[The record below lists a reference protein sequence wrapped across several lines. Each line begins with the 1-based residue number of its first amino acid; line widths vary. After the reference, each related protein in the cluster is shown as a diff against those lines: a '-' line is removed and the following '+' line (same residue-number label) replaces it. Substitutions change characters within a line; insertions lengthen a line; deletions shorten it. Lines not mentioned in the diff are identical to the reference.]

1 MAVGLFDRQD
11 DGPSTSRIASFK
23 MPFEHLLRVVHG
35 RKQTGRGRG
44 GGTSTHAVDAP
55 DIEVM

>member
-1 MAVGLFDRQD
+1 MTVGLFDRQD
-11 DGPSTSRIASFK
+11 VVLSTLCIASFK
-23 MPFEHLLRVVHG
+23 RPGEHLLREVHS
-35 RKQTGRGRG
+35 RKQAGRRRR

>member
-1 MAVGLFDRQD
+1 MTVGLFDRQD
-11 DGPSTSRIASFK
+11 DGLSTFCIASFK
-23 MPFEHLLRVVHG
+23 MPVEHLLREVHG
-35 RKQTGRGRG
+35 RKQAGRRRR